1 MVALINKVYSETSL
15 AADKPESYIGAS
27 LLAIATINSDH
38 FTMTLELKEKEMGK
52 SFQFK

>member
-15 AADKPESYIGAS
+15 AADKPESYIGAL

-38 FTMTLELKEKEMGK
+38 FTTTLELEKEMGK
-52 SFQFK
+52 SSQFK